1 MRLHQCEWS
10 CVRIIRPT
18 TSLSRQGEKKDD
30 TSWYFQMNLAFRSY
44 HPAAGEE
51 DGENILR
58 RSLCRRLIF
67 YFSDIPTSE
76 DTVIPGCHGVMKSA
90 LDQWLHNKDGGGGE
104 QESPCSTPW
113 PFQGSSLGR
122 AQAPGISEHVP
133 GHKGTG
139 SWASHSVGSPEP
151 LEKWRQTGFRRVH
164 FCVVFK
170 TSTRQFILFGHLG
183 GALDAVIRAQI
194 FLLVKS

>member
-90 LDQWLHNKDGGGGE
+90 LDQWLHNKDGGGGGAGKPMLHALTLSR
-104 QESPCSTPW
+104 QLPWESTGSRNIRARSRAQRDRELGLALSGVTWTPW
-113 PFQGSSLGR
+113 KVKTNRLQEGS
-122 AQAPGISEHVP
+122 
-133 GHKGTG
+133 
-139 SWASHSVGSPEP
+139 
-151 LEKWRQTGFRRVH
+151 
-164 FCVVFK
+164 
-170 TSTRQFILFGHLG
+170 
-183 GALDAVIRAQI
+183 
-194 FLLVKS
+194 FLCCF